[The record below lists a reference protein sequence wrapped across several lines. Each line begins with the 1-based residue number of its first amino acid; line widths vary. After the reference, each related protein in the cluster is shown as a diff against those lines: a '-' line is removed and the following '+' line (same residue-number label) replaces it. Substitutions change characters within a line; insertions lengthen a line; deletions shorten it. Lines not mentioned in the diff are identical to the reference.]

1 MIPKSV
7 PRVNKYK
14 NKKKFLTNSDIYFV
28 TRWNSIKK
36 KRKETFYKVEET
48 KEEKRY
54 NISKCINS

>member
-1 MIPKSV
+1 
-7 PRVNKYK
+7 
-14 NKKKFLTNSDIYFV
+14 LTNSDIYFV